1 MYETDLLAIS
11 PARSYTRTP
20 FDVACWFLQVDL
32 IVDPD
37 ATFFKAS
44 WSKHTNFCQQD
55 IEITQNSGQMAYGQ
69 EIQYQVCIN
78 KRLLIF
84 IIPSLD

>member
-1 MYETDLLAIS
+1 MC
-11 PARSYTRTP
+11 P
-20 FDVACWFLQVDL
+20 QVDL

-55 IEITQNSGQMAYGQ
+55 IEISQNSGQMAYGQ
-69 EIQYQVCIN
+69 EIQYQVGGITHKSKTDVEIPML
-78 KRLLIF
+78 KRLCVLCS
-84 IIPSLD
+84 SLAPVT